1 MSELSEQL
9 SPEEAVEILKS
20 ALKPLMNTLARSS
33 DRKLYDLMMS
43 SLEHALVEYALNA
56 EDTQAAA
63 AGLLGI
69 SRNTLRKKM
78 SKYRLSRAGFA
89 LASNKSLEA
98 KP

>member
-1 MSELSEQL
+1 VRERVELG
-9 SPEEAVEILKS
+9 PEEAVEILKG
-20 ALKPLMNTLARSS
+20 ALKPLLNTLAKSR

-43 SLEHALVEYALNA
+43 SLEHALVEYALNT
-56 EDTQAAA
+56 EETQAAA

-78 SKYRLSRAGFA
+78 DKYRLTRAGRP
-89 LASNKSLEA
+89 LVGSKSAEA